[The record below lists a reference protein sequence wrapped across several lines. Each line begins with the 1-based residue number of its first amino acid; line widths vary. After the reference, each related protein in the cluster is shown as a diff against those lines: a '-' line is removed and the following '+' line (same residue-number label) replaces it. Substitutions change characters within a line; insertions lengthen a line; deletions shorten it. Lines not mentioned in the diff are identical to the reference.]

1 MSQVKTTSASDNRS
15 RRARRQAL
23 TTLVDAVL
31 GMVVFLL
38 AWQLIFWAK
47 FWPPYLLPSP
57 SSTWGEFLLLVK
69 IGTLQSA
76 AEQTLERIAV
86 DFVLTLALGLGI
98 GVLMVYFRRFGRVM
112 NSFSLGLQ
120 SFPSIAWVPFAI
132 IIIGL
137 DNLGI
142 LFVVVLSSV
151 FSIMMSTYGG
161 LRNIPSIYIK
171 AAKNMG
177 TGNLALFGTVMMPAA
192 MPSLIAGV
200 RQAWSFA
207 WHALIGAE
215 MLMGAIGLGGVLY
228 DGSEF
233 LKLNEVIV
241 SMIVIFAIG
250 LTADRLLF
258 HRLEESVRNKSGPE
272 SVQCLNRAPDRDY
285 GDDVPGCEPAR
296 SILSA

>member
-1 MSQVKTTSASDNRS
+1 LQQTERTSASQDRS
-15 RRARRQAL
+15 RRARRQSL
-23 TTLVDAVL
+23 TTVFDILVGLAI
-31 GMVVFLL
+31 FLL
-38 AWQLIFWAK
+38 AWQAVFEAK
-47 FWPPYLLPSP
+47 FWPPYLFPSP
-57 SSTWGEFLLLVK
+57 SSTWAEFLLLAK

-76 AEQTLERIAV
+76 TVNTLERIAV
-86 DFVLTLALGLGI
+86 DFSVTLLLGLGI
-98 GVLMVYFRRFGRVM
+98 GVLMVYFKRFGRVM

-120 SFPSIAWVPFAI
+120 SFPSLAWVPFAI

-137 DNLGI
+137 DNMGI

-161 LRNIPSIYIK
+161 LRNVPSIYIK

-177 TGNLALFGTVMMPAA
+177 TGNLALFSSVMIPAA

-233 LKLNEVIV
+233 LKINEVIV
-241 SMIVIFAIG
+241 SMIVIFTIG
-250 LTADRLLF
+250 LAADRLLF
-258 HRLEESVRNKSGPE
+258 YRLEESVRNKWG
-272 SVQCLNRAPDRDY
+272 LNRF
-285 GDDVPGCEPAR
+285 
-296 SILSA
+296 ST

>member
-1 MSQVKTTSASDNRS
+1 MQQAKTTSASENRS
-15 RRARRQAL
+15 RRARKQAL
-23 TTLVDAVL
+23 TTLVDAIV
-31 GMVVFLL
+31 GVGIFLL
-38 AWQLIFWAK
+38 AWQVVFWAK

-57 SSTWGEFLLLVK
+57 SSTWAEFLLLAK
-69 IGTLQSA
+69 IGTLQA
-76 AEQTLERIAV
+76 ATTATLERIAV
-86 DFVLTLALGLGI
+86 DFALTLVLGLGVGI
-98 GVLMVYFRRFGRVM
+98 LMVYFRRFGRVM

-120 SFPSIAWVPFAI
+120 SFPSLAWVPFAI

-137 DNLGI
+137 DNAGI

-161 LRNIPSIYIK
+161 LRNVPSIYIK

-177 TGNLALFGTVMMPAA
+177 TGNLALFGTVMIPAA

-233 LKLNEVIV
+233 LKINEVIV
-241 SMIVIFAIG
+241 SMIVIFTIG
-250 LTADRLLF
+250 LVADRLLF
-258 HRLEESVRNKSGPE
+258 HRLEESVRNKWG
-272 SVQCLNRAPDRDY
+272 LNRF
-285 GDDVPGCEPAR
+285 GT
-296 SILSA
+296 

>member
-1 MSQVKTTSASDNRS
+1 VIFVGGWE
-15 RRARRQAL
+15 
-23 TTLVDAVL
+23 LVFML
-31 GMVVFLL
+31 K
-38 AWQLIFWAK
+38 I
-47 FWPPYLLPSP
+47 WPPYLFPSP
-57 SSTWGEFLLLVK
+57 SSTVAEFLLLVK

-76 AEQTLERIAV
+76 VVNTLERIVV
-86 DFVLTLALGLGI
+86 DFGLTFILGLGI
-98 GVLMVYFRRFGRVM
+98 GILMVYFKRFGRTM

-120 SFPSIAWVPFAI
+120 SFPSLAWVPFAI

-137 DNLGI
+137 DNTAI

-151 FSIMMSTYGG
+151 FSIMMSTYSG
-161 LRNIPSIYIK
+161 LRNIPQIYIK

-177 TGNLALFGTVMMPAA
+177 TGNLALFGGVMIPAA

-233 LKLNEVIV
+233 LKMNEVIV
-241 SMIVIFAIG
+241 SMFVIFAIG
-250 LTADRLLF
+250 LVADRLLF
-258 HRLEESVRNKSGPE
+258 YRLEESVRNKWGM
-272 SVQCLNRAPDRDY
+272 NR
-285 GDDVPGCEPAR
+285 PGT
-296 SILSA
+296 